1 MRTVGS
7 CYTESRCNGLCVFWG
22 GMPVPLFLL
31 IQTFHSFKKKPKL
44 SLTKI
49 LKRVVLP
56 FLLVQTC
63 VIALLCKNGYVC
75 NQLKISVIAGA
86 RAWCILLLDLLAVC
100 NIAAV
105 SLSTAVKAEEV
116 KSVNPVL
123 AISERCEV
131 ISSVVAIPEPIY
143 RLLCLRYLF
152 LIYLGYEWVRQG
164 IVINWKVSI
173 R

>member
-1 MRTVGS
+1 MKQTVRLNTTG
-7 CYTESRCNGLCVFWG
+7 YDPFITFMKGYAILCVLLAHAIPNPDATGYVFWG
-22 GMPVPLFLL
+22 GMQVPLFLL

-44 SLTKI
+44 SFTKI

-63 VIALLCKNGYVC
+63 VIALLCKNGDVC
-75 NQLKISVIAGA
+75 NQLKISVIGGA

-123 AISERCEV
+123 AD
-131 ISSVVAIPEPIY
+131 
-143 RLLCLRYLF
+143 
-152 LIYLGYEWVRQG
+152 
-164 IVINWKVSI
+164 I
-173 R
+173 RGM